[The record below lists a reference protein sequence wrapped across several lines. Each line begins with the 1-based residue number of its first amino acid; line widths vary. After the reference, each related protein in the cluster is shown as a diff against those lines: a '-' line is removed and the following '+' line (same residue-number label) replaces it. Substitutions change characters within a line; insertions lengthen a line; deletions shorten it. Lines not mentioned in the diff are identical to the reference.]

1 MFDLKLISKSGEE
14 KVNLQ
19 TTIYKSVYNKL
30 MEELEKEKVT
40 TSAFLRHC
48 VNKFLEERGVKA

>member
-1 MFDLKLISKSGEE
+1 MFDLRLVSKSGEE

-19 TTIYKSVYNKL
+19 TTIYKSVYDKL
-30 MEELEKEKVT
+30 MDELEKEKVT

-48 VNKFLEERGVKA
+48 VNKFLEEREIL